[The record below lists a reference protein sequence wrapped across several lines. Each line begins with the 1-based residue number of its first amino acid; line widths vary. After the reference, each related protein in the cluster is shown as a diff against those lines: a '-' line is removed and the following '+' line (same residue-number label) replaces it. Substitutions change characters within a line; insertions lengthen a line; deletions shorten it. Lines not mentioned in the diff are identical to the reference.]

1 VLLRDYPDRKDII
14 AKGEP
19 GNYRLPSVK
28 VDGSKITRELGLQY
42 DDFETVL
49 LQTIESVK
57 HLYN

>member
-1 VLLRDYPDRKDII
+1 
-14 AKGEP
+14 
-19 GNYRLPSVK
+19 VK

-42 DDFETVL
+42 DEFETVL